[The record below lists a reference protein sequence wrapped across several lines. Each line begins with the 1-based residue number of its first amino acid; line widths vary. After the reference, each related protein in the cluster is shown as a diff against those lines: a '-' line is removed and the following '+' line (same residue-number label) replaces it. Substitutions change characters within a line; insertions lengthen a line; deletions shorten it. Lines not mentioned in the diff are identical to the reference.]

1 MDLRS
6 FKIHR
11 LDRHVR
17 VVLGDHRG
25 EHARDLHGDAFER
38 VQAAAMPL
46 LDSLAASAGAE
57 LRAVSIDGVAGV
69 VRLTTATD
77 PPTALVLRGPEQ
89 TALAGAIAPVSR
101 AILAELRT
109 RSPDLPGATPSQ
121 AAFWDHL
128 YRPDVDAGWEL
139 GRAAPPLVDYF
150 TAHPPRGQRVLVLG
164 CGRGHEARLLAGLGA
179 TVTAIDL
186 APAAIAAAIAAT
198 PPELGID
205 FRVGDLFE
213 LSRDPARHDLIA
225 EHTCFCAIEPARRD
239 EYVEQVAA
247 ALVPGGALVGLFY
260 AHGRPGGPPFTVDE
274 GELRARFGGR
284 FTIDVLTP
292 AVGSVLAREGQEL
305 LGRFIRRD

>member
-25 EHARDLHGDAFER
+25 QHPRDLHGDAFER
-38 VQAAAMPL
+38 VHTAAAPL
-46 LDSLAASAGAE
+46 IAALAARAGAE
-57 LRAVSIDGVAGV
+57 LRALSVDGVANIL
-69 VRLTTATD
+69 RLTTVGD
-77 PPTALVLRGPEQ
+77 PPGASVLRGPEYA
-89 TALAGAIAPVSR
+89 ALADAIAPIAR
-101 AILAELRT
+101 AIGLEVRT

-128 YRPDVDAGWEL
+128 YRDDVDAGWEL
-139 GRAAPPLVDYF
+139 GRAAPPLVEYF
-150 TAHPPRGQRVLVLG
+150 TAHPPIGQRVLVLG

-179 TVTAIDL
+179 TVTALDL
-186 APAAIAAAIAAT
+186 APAAIAAAVAAT

-213 LSRDPARHDLIA
+213 LSQDPARHDLIA
-225 EHTCFCAIEPARRD
+225 EHTCFCAIEPTRRD

-260 AHGRPGGPPFTVDE
+260 AHGRPGGPPFTVDAD
-274 GELRARFGGR
+274 ELRARFGGR
-284 FTIDVLTP
+284 FTIDLLTP
-292 AVGSVLAREGQEL
+292 AVGSVLGRQGQEL
-305 LGRFIRRD
+305 LGRFIRRA

>member
-6 FKIHR
+6 FKLHR

-25 EHARDLHGDAFER
+25 EHPRDLHDDAFER
-38 VQAAAMPL
+38 VHAAAAPL
-46 LDSLAASAGAE
+46 LAALAEQAGAE
-57 LRAVSIDGVAGV
+57 LRALSVDGVAGV
-69 VRLTTATD
+69 LRLTTATD
-77 PPTALVLRGPEQ
+77 PPRAMILRGPEHA
-89 TALAGAIAPVSR
+89 ALAALLAPLAS

-128 YRPDVDAGWEL
+128 YRDEVEAGWEL
-139 GRAAPPLVDYF
+139 GRAAPPLADYF
-150 TAHPPRGQRVLVLG
+150 EAHPPTGLRVLVVG

-186 APAAIAAAIAAT
+186 APTAIAAAIAAT
-198 PPELGID
+198 PPTLTID
-205 FRVGDLFE
+205 YHVADLFE
-213 LSRDPARHDLIA
+213 LSRAPARHDLIA
-225 EHTCFCAIEPARRD
+225 EHTCFCAIDPLRRD
-239 EYVEQVAA
+239 EYVDQVAA

-260 AHGRPGGPPFTVDE
+260 AHGRPGGPPFTVDAD
-274 GELRARFGGR
+274 ELRARFGRR
-284 FTIDVLTP
+284 FVVDALGP
-292 AVGSVLAREGQEL
+292 ADGSVLARQGQEL